1 MISYLRG
8 SVIKKTDRAVVLEV
22 GGIGYR
28 VFVTEATRESLPVGG
43 EIALWTH
50 LAVREDSHDLYGFT
64 DEETLGFFELLI
76 SISGIG
82 PRSALNI
89 LNIVTPRTLRQA
101 VSSGD
106 TSYLTK
112 VSGIGRKIAEKIVIE
127 LKDKFEAH
135 DTGDSYSSE
144 HMRVDS
150 DALEALKSLGYPER
164 EAREALKKIA
174 SENEKDGKGSTHAGV
189 TMSASEKVKRALK
202 NLGQ

>member
-8 SVIKKTDRAVVLEV
+8 SVIRKNPRFLVLDV
-22 GGIGYR
+22 GGVGYK
-28 VFVTEATRESLPVGG
+28 VFTTAQIVDASREGMELTF
-43 EIALWTH
+43 WTH

-64 DEETLGFFELLI
+64 DEENLSFFELLI

-89 LNIVTPRTLRQA
+89 LNIVSPKTLRQA

-127 LKDKFEAH
+127 LKGKFEAEDGELAGAH
-135 DTGDSYSSE
+135 LQGE
-144 HMRVDS
+144 S
-150 DALEALKSLGYPER
+150 DALEALRSLGYGER
-164 EAREALKKIA
+164 EAREVLKKIP
-174 SENEKDGKGSTHAGV
+174 EKEGEKALNAG
-189 TMSASEKVKRALK
+189 EKVKRALK
-202 NLGQ
+202 LLGQATK